1 MMHVV
6 NNLEF
11 LSLLQVAEGWRPAL
25 PERWPP
31 GVTEVIRG
39 CWEQHPADRWS
50 MDQVVQKLEALQQ
63 DDISMQKAAGGRCRG
78 AAPAGSFEAAS
89 CNCGCVVM

>member
-1 MMHVV
+1 MTIV
-6 NNLEF
+6 NLV
-11 LSLLQVAEGWRPAL
+11 SSLQVAEGWRPIL
-25 PERWPP
+25 PEHWPP

-63 DDISMQKAAGGRCRG
+63 DDTSMQKAAGGSRKV
-78 AAPAGSFEAAS
+78 AAPAGTIEAAS